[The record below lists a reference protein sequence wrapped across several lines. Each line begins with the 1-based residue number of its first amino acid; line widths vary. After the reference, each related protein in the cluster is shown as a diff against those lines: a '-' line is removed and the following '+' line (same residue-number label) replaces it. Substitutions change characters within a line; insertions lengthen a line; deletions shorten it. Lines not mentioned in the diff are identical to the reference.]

1 MKISNSIAPTG
12 RLCIPKDP
20 GSQIGFSVLTRWT
33 AHGITLASV
42 TRMSTRLITQNWTV
56 LKRRLKQKYTQLTE
70 ADLAYIESK
79 DEELLD
85 RLQQCLGMSRIEIAW
100 LV

>member
-1 MKISNSIAPTG
+1 
-12 RLCIPKDP
+12 
-20 GSQIGFSVLTRWT
+20 
-33 AHGITLASV
+33 
-42 TRMSTRLITQNWTV
+42 MSTRLITNNWTV
-56 LKRRLKQKYTQLTE
+56 LKRRLKQKYTQLTA

-100 LV
+100 LVEEITEDKRPVARPALSPFRNEE